1 MTEVATARADASFI
15 ALEDVDLAYGGQ
27 GDSRLALKGL
37 TLKVGRGE
45 FAAVVG
51 PSGCG
56 KSTILKLV
64 SGLRFPSAG
73 GVIVDHREVDGP
85 LKIVGM
91 AFQNATL
98 LPWKTTLENVLLPMK
113 IVRPYRQRFRKDRDA
128 FVARAKELFRTVG
141 LRDVEDRYPWQLSGG
156 MQQRVSLCRALIHQP
171 ELLLLDE
178 PFGALDAMT
187 RQDLWA
193 VLQDLWM
200 KQRFTVVLV
209 THDLEEAIY
218 LADVVHVISDRPG
231 RIQKSLTVN
240 LPRPR
245 VSEIRYSPAFG
256 ELVRELRDAVV
267 RDPVS

>member
-1 MTEVATARADASFI
+1 MTDAAIARTDAGFISIEDAD
-15 ALEDVDLAYGGQ
+15 LTYGGQ
-27 GDSRLALKGL
+27 TGGTLALQGL
-37 TLKVGRGE
+37 TLRVARGE
-45 FAAVVG
+45 FAAIVG

-73 GVIVDHREVDGP
+73 GVIVDSREVDGP

-113 IVRPYRQRFRKDRDA
+113 IVRPYRQRFRQDRDA
-128 FVARAKELFRTVG
+128 FVARARELFRTVG

-156 MQQRVSLCRALIHQP
+156 MQQRVSLCRALIHRP
-171 ELLLLDE
+171 DLLLLDE

-200 KQRFTVVLV
+200 EQRFTVVLV

-231 RIQKSLTVN
+231 RIKKSLKVN

-245 VSEIRYSPAFG
+245 VAEIRYSPAFG
-256 ELVRELRDAVV
+256 DLVRELRDSVV
-267 RDPVS
+267 RDPQA